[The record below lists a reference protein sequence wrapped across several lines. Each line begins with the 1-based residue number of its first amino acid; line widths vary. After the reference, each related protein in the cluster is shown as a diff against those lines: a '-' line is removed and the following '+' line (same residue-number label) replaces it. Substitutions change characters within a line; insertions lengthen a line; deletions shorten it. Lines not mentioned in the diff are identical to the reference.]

1 MWRKPAR
8 DARDYLVGMASTHLA
23 ERTIREEHRA
33 LASVLSSILLLLDA
47 TAATDVSPDFT
58 LLRAM
63 LFYVDE
69 FPERLHH
76 PKETELLF
84 AALRERAPEA
94 RAVLDRL
101 DHDHER
107 GEQSIRE
114 LQHLLLGW
122 EMLNDS
128 PDGGLRRAAFERA
141 ARSYVR
147 FYLEH
152 MRCEEEEVLP
162 LARRLLGEEDWQ
174 RLDRAFAA
182 NRDPLVGDHDSSYRP
197 LFLKIL
203 YTAPAPIGLGTPRD
217 SHAA

>member
-1 MWRKPAR
+1 MAR
-8 DARDYLVGMASTHLA
+8 LHAA
-23 ERTIREEHRA
+23 ERIIREEHRA
-33 LASVLSSILLLLDA
+33 LASVLSSILLLLDGAGA
-47 TAATDVSPDFT
+47 TGAAPDFA

-76 PKETELLF
+76 PKEGELLF

-122 EMLNDS
+122 EMLHDS
-128 PDGGLRRAAFERA
+128 PDGGLRRAAFDRA
-141 ARSYVR
+141 ARHYVR

-162 LARRLLGEEDWQ
+162 LARRLLGDADWA
-174 RLDRAFAA
+174 RLDHAFAA
-182 NRDPLVGDHDSSYRP
+182 NRDPLVGDHDASYRP
-197 LFLKIL
+197 LFLRIL
-203 YTAPAPIGLGTPRD
+203 HTAPAPIGLG
-217 SHAA
+217 AAKAA

>member
-1 MWRKPAR
+1 
-8 DARDYLVGMASTHLA
+8 MAALHTA
-23 ERTIREEHRA
+23 ERIIREEHRA

-47 TAATDVSPDFT
+47 AAGSAAADFT

-76 PKETELLF
+76 PKESELLF
-84 AALRERAPEA
+84 AKLRERAPEA

-101 DHDHER
+101 DHDHAR

-122 EMLNDS
+122 EMLDDA

-141 ARSYVR
+141 ARHYVR

-162 LARRLLGEEDWQ
+162 LARRLLGEDNWRQ
-174 RLDRAFAA
+174 LDRAFAA
-182 NRDPLVGDHDSSYRP
+182 NRDPLVSDHDTSYRP
-197 LFLKIL
+197 LFLRIL
-203 YTAPAPIGLGTPRD
+203 HTAPAPIGLGEPK
-217 SHAA
+217 AA

>member
-1 MWRKPAR
+1 
-8 DARDYLVGMASTHLA
+8 MAVAHAA
-23 ERTIREEHRA
+23 ERIIRDEHRA

-47 TAATDVSPDFT
+47 TTGPATAPDFA

-84 AALRERAPEA
+84 ALLRERAPEA

-101 DHDHER
+101 DHDHAR

-122 EMLNDS
+122 EMLCDS
-128 PDGGLRRAAFERA
+128 ADAGLRRAAFERA
-141 ARSYVR
+141 ARHYVR
-147 FYLEH
+147 FYLDH

-162 LARRLLGEEDWQ
+162 LARRILTAEEWQ
-174 RLDRAFAA
+174 RLARAFSS

-203 YTAPAPIGLGTPRD
+203 HTAPAPIGLGTSR
-217 SHAA
+217 AA

>member
-1 MWRKPAR
+1 
-8 DARDYLVGMASTHLA
+8 MAALHTA
-23 ERTIREEHRA
+23 ERIIREEHRA

-47 TAATDVSPDFT
+47 AAAGSAATDFT

-76 PKETELLF
+76 PKESELLF
-84 AALRERAPEA
+84 AKLRERAPEA

-101 DHDHER
+101 DHDHAR

-122 EMLNDS
+122 EMLDDA

-141 ARSYVR
+141 ARHYVR

-152 MRCEEEEVLP
+152 MRCEEEDVLP
-162 LARRLLGEEDWQ
+162 LARRLLGEDDWQ
-174 RLDRAFAA
+174 QLARAFAA
-182 NRDPLVGDHDSSYRP
+182 NRDPLVSDHDTSYRP
-197 LFLKIL
+197 LFLRIL
-203 YTAPAPIGLGTPRD
+203 HTAPAPIGLGEPK
-217 SHAA
+217 AA